1 MKKGL
6 KIFLFISISVIIIL
20 SVAAVFLVK
29 NANRI
34 IKHELDRFLGK
45 DFSVQEIRLKW
56 NEVEA
61 LHVSYKNSEGK
72 IVFRTDSLTLS
83 TNFLGL
89 VNKDYTVSSATL
101 KNPYLFLETDKEG
114 HLKMPFRTRKERGD
128 GKPSSSFRVQKVQI
142 ENGSLDYLDRKTPGE
157 PLVTEWRNIDIESD
171 NITFPL
177 KDNFS
182 DYRFTARISGKLNAG
197 TVQSQGK
204 VNMKTLDMHSKIK
217 VENLDVTHF
226 KPYFQKKSDVNIKR
240 GFLDLDMDMKIHSG
254 NINAPGRAVL
264 KDLQFEAGRGMG
276 SKFLSIPLSP
286 VVNFMKKNNQIS
298 FAFLLEGDLDNPRF
312 NLRENLVEK
321 IAIGLAGQLG
331 LSVTRIGE
339 SIVVRGTEGA
349 QQIGKGLKDISEEMK
364 EVLK

>member
-6 KIFLFISISVIIIL
+6 KIFLFIFISVIILL

-34 IKHELDRFLGK
+34 IKNELDRFLGK

-61 LHVSYKNSEGK
+61 LHVSYKNPEGK

-83 TNFLGL
+83 TNFVGL
-89 VNKDYTVSSATL
+89 INKDYTVSNATL
-101 KNPYLFLETDKEG
+101 KNPYLFLETDKKG
-114 HLKMPFRTRKERGD
+114 HLKIPFPSRKEKKEER
-128 GKPSSSFRVQKVQI
+128 PSSAFRIQKIQI
-142 ENGSLDYLDRKTPGE
+142 ENGSLDYLDRKIPGTPV
-157 PLVTEWRNIDIESD
+157 LTEWRNIDMESD

-182 DYRFTARISGKLNAG
+182 DYRFSARISGKLNAG

-204 VNMKTLDMHSKIK
+204 INMKTLDMASKIK
-217 VENLDVTHF
+217 VKDLDVTHF
-226 KPYFQKKSDVNIKR
+226 KPYFQKKGDVNVTR
-240 GFLDLDMDMKIHSG
+240 GLLDLDLNAKVSSR
-254 NINAPGRAVL
+254 NIRAPGRATI
-264 KDLQFEAGRGMG
+264 KDLQFEAGRGTG
-276 SKFLSIPLSP
+276 SKFLSMPLAP
-286 VVNFMKKNNQIS
+286 VVGFMKKNNQIS
-298 FAFLLEGDLDNPRF
+298 FDFMLEGDLDNPRF
-312 NLRENLVEK
+312 NLRANLVER

-339 SIVVRGTEGA
+339 SIVVIGAEGA
-349 QQIGKGLKDISEEMK
+349 QQVGKGLKDIGQ
-364 EVLK
+364 